1 MFGLNIFVHISATD
15 GGNVLQVAY
24 AGVFPSHDWEGNE
37 LPLVRKA
44 LAGKPIA
51 GGPYAL
57 TEVRRLYNWKKHVN
71 YVES

>member
-1 MFGLNIFVHISATD
+1 MNID
-15 GGNVLQVAY
+15 GCNAVFQVAY

-57 TEVRRLYNWKKHVN
+57 TEVRRLRLNFEKLY
-71 YVES
+71 

>member
-1 MFGLNIFVHISATD
+1 MSTD

-57 TEVRRLYNWKKHVN
+57 TEVRHLFGKT
-71 YVES
+71 